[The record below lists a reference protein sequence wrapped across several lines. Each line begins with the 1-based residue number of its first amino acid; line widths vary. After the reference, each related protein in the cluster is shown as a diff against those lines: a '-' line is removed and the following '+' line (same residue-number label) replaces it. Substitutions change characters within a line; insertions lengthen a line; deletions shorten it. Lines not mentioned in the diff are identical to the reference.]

1 MTEGDWQPI
10 VVGVDSSP
18 AAAEAV
24 RVGWAIAAQVNVACR
39 LVHATPE
46 AWTVPT
52 APHAGAE
59 QPELLN
65 AAVREAARSAVRD
78 SLAPEVPAAALDAIE
93 VRTGRAA
100 TAICDC
106 AHELRA
112 GMVVL
117 GGKHHTAFGRLLGGS
132 TAHTLVRCL
141 DMPLLITAHTPLPVR
156 QVLASV
162 DLSDAAGP
170 TIEQAERF
178 ARLFDARL
186 HVVHIVEPLPIIP
199 DTPLQ
204 FNDEE
209 VYRRSEEHLERYV
222 WPRIGYPET
231 TTSLRR
237 GTAVD
242 AITAEVKDRGAEVVV
257 LGSHGKGWVD
267 RILIGSVTERVLST
281 LPCSVLVV
289 PVIGHV
295 APARE
300 RAEPAAPK

>member
-1 MTEGDWQPI
+1 MVEANWQPI
-10 VVGVDSSP
+10 VVGVDSSA

-24 RVGWAIAAQVNVACR
+24 RVGWTIAELVGVSCR

-52 APHAGAE
+52 APHTSTE

-78 SLAPEVPAAALDAIE
+78 SLGDDVPDGALDAIE

-106 AHELRA
+106 AHEIQA
-112 GMVVL
+112 GLVVL
-117 GGKHHTAFGRLLGGS
+117 GGKHHTALGRWVGGS

-141 DMPLLITAHTPLPVR
+141 DIPLFVTAHTPMPVR

-170 TIEQAERF
+170 TIQQAERV
-178 ARLFDARL
+178 ARLFDAQL
-186 HVVHIVEPLPIIP
+186 HVVHVVEPLPIIP

-222 WPRIGYPET
+222 WPRIEYPKT
-231 TTSLRR
+231 TKSLRR

-242 AITAEVKDRGAEVVV
+242 TIAAEVADRSAEIVV

-289 PVIGHV
+289 PVVGHV
-295 APARE
+295 GPGRDRGGQPA
-300 RAEPAAPK
+300 

>member
-1 MTEGDWQPI
+1 MAEANWQPI
-10 VVGVDSSP
+10 VVGIDSSP

-24 RVGWAIAAQVNVACR
+24 RVGWSIAEHVGVPCR

-52 APHAGAE
+52 APHAGTE

-78 SLAPEVPAAALDAIE
+78 SLAGDVPDAALGAIE

-112 GMVVL
+112 GLVIL
-117 GGKHHTAFGRLLGGS
+117 GGKHHTTFGRLVGGS
-132 TAHTLVRCL
+132 TAHALVRCL
-141 DMPLLITAHTPLPVR
+141 DMPLLVTAHTPLPVR

-170 TIEQAERF
+170 TIQQAERF
-178 ARLFDARL
+178 ARLFSARL

-209 VYRRSEEHLERYV
+209 VYRRSEEHLERYI
-222 WPRIGYPET
+222 WPMIEYPDT

-242 AITAEVKDRGAEVVV
+242 AITSEVTDRGAEVVV

-289 PVIGHV
+289 PVVGHV
-295 APARE
+295 GPGRE
-300 RAEPAAPK
+300 RRGHPPLM

>member
-1 MTEGDWQPI
+1 MVEANWQPI
-10 VVGVDSSP
+10 VVGVDSSA

-24 RVGWAIAAQVNVACR
+24 RVGWTIAELVGVSCR

-52 APHAGAE
+52 APHAGTE

-78 SLAPEVPAAALDAIE
+78 SLGGDVPEGALDAIE

-106 AHELRA
+106 AHEIQA
-112 GMVVL
+112 GLVVL
-117 GGKHHTAFGRLLGGS
+117 GGKHHTPLGRWVGGS
-132 TAHTLVRCL
+132 TAHALVRCL
-141 DMPLLITAHTPLPVR
+141 DIPLLVTAHTPMPVR
-156 QVLASV
+156 QVLAAV

-170 TIEQAERF
+170 TIQQAERV

-222 WPRIGYPET
+222 WPRISYAT
-231 TTSLRR
+231 TTKSLRR

-242 AITAEVKDRGAEVVV
+242 TIAAEVAERSAEIVV

-267 RILIGSVTERVLST
+267 RILIGSVTERALST
-281 LPCSVLVV
+281 LPCSILVV
-289 PVIGHV
+289 PVVGHV
-295 APARE
+295 GPGRDRGAHPA
-300 RAEPAAPK
+300 

>member
-1 MTEGDWQPI
+1 MVEANWQPI
-10 VVGVDSSP
+10 VVGVDSSA

-24 RVGWAIAAQVNVACR
+24 RVGWTIAELVGVSCR

-52 APHAGAE
+52 APHTSTE

-78 SLAPEVPAAALDAIE
+78 SLGDDVPDGALDAIE

-106 AHELRA
+106 AHEIQA
-112 GMVVL
+112 GLVVL
-117 GGKHHTAFGRLLGGS
+117 GGKHHTALGRWVGGS

-141 DMPLLITAHTPLPVR
+141 DIPLFVTAHTPMPVR

-170 TIEQAERF
+170 TIQQAERV
-178 ARLFDARL
+178 ARLFDAQL
-186 HVVHIVEPLPIIP
+186 HVVHVVEPLPIIP

-222 WPRIGYPET
+222 WPRIEYPKT
-231 TTSLRR
+231 TKSLRR

-242 AITAEVKDRGAEVVV
+242 TIAAEVADRSAEIVV

-289 PVIGHV
+289 PVVGHV
-295 APARE
+295 GPGRD
-300 RAEPAAPK
+300 RGGAAGMM